1 MVKAV
6 VSLFILTFN
15 AELTYA
21 PVNLLNSIYKY
32 MDTSYEKES
41 SLLNRI
47 NRTN

>member
-1 MVKAV
+1 
-6 VSLFILTFN
+6 

-32 MDTSYEKES
+32 LNTPYEKES

-47 NRTN
+47 NRIN